1 MPSRIRATVAAVAT
15 FPRVSTCDEGDD
27 MKNYRWIRFA
37 SIGFCLNI
45 ALALGCAPSAS
56 AQQDSD
62 QPPSD
67 NPQCTD
73 EDLQGR
79 YGYTMSG
86 WLVSP
91 LRPVAAVGVLTF
103 DGEGILNAQDTANN
117 NGALSRR
124 TGAGIYGVN
133 ANCTG
138 SATVAGDF
146 AGLTF
151 DFMIIPGTHGSE
163 FSLIVT
169 NSGTVETGVGQRIPD
184 EQCTAATVQGTY
196 RLAANGYLLGTGS
209 GPTAS
214 VGIRIVDGAGNL
226 SGDDTVS
233 TNGMIQPRVV
243 TATYAVNLDCT
254 GTQTWTDGQTFNWVI
269 VAGGT
274 QVFFIRTDH
283 AAIKVASGTY
293 KKQSGRR

>member
-1 MPSRIRATVAAVAT
+1 
-15 FPRVSTCDEGDD
+15 
-27 MKNYRWIRFA
+27 MKKQRWIRFA
-37 SIGFCLNI
+37 SIGFCLSI

-73 EDLQGR
+73 ENLQGR

-86 WLVSP
+86 WLVG
-91 LRPVAAVGVLTF
+91 LVPVVGLVPAAAVGVLTF
-103 DGEGILNAQDTANN
+103 DGEGILNAQDTSNSD
-117 NGALSRR
+117 GALSRR

-151 DFMIIPGTHGSE
+151 DFMIIPGTNGSE

-169 NSGTVETGVGQRIPD
+169 NSGTVETGDAQRIPD
-184 EQCTAATVQGTY
+184 EGCPALNATVQGTY
-196 RLAANGYLLGTGS
+196 RLAANGYLLGTEPTEPTEPIAS
-209 GPTAS
+209 PTAS

-226 SGDDTVS
+226 SGHDTVS
-233 TNGMIQPRVV
+233 NTGSIVPRDVLAAY
-243 TATYAVNLDCT
+243 TVNSDCT
-254 GTQTWTDGQTFNWVI
+254 GTQTWIDGQTFDWVI

-283 AAIKVASGTY
+283 PAIKIASGTY
-293 KKQSGRR
+293 KKQCGSDEQD